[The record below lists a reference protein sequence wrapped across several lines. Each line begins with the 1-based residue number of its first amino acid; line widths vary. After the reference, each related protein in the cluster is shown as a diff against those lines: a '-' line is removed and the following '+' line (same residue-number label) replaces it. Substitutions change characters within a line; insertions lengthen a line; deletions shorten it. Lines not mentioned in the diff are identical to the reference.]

1 MKMKMVL
8 ALVQTLV
15 ATSHEYGKCSWLYP
29 CIWQL
34 NQISPQLKVEVAI
47 IIGVEK

>member
-15 ATSHEYGKCSWLYP
+15 ATSHEYGKCSWLYSEYGK
-29 CIWQL
+29 CIRHYL
-34 NQISPQLKVEVAI
+34 RS
-47 IIGVEK
+47 